1 MSRTLLALLLMVSL
15 LATGAV
21 ALLLTEGARSGR
33 RDRDESDIAPPQRTR
48 TAPPEQERDETVT
61 PDASAPDI
69 WTLSGHVRDEAGRPI
84 PGATVLATVFDPRRR
99 EQLTHTDQQ
108 GRFELIE
115 LSDPSLSFDV
125 WARGFLPLVGTV
137 NGTPNGQLG
146 FVRDG
151 DGPWTRDFVLE
162 RAASLTGRV
171 LDGSGAPVKGAT
183 VYVLSPEHQIVDRR
197 TVGNV
202 VTTNDR
208 GEFAFPGL
216 PPGTYDLGAREGGFL
231 PGMVRDVEIVGQMPV
246 TRDLVLRRGRRI
258 RVTVE
263 AMPRANRVVVVAAD
277 SRLRGMLLPPGGVRA
292 LENALVGR
300 AFVDRPVVAQDHQ
313 ATEGVFVLAGVG
325 PGPADVEALVESG
338 LVETGLLT
346 EEGFG
351 RLLDTT
357 EDELTLTFVRAVLLQ
372 VDVRHGVTGERLE
385 PQVVRRTPGVRGDQ
399 PVRQR
404 PIRPG
409 AGQAS
414 DTEPGP
420 LGLQLPLVDRVHTL
434 HFSLEG
440 FQPAELRLPDLQAA
454 VEPGASTYPTP
465 FNVVMMPEAQGETG
479 AFYLVFEPP
488 LDGRL
493 ALIGRDAEG
502 RQQWVRHLD
511 TADDEGRWEVKTI
524 PVGEYAVS
532 VLASG
537 MIPVTLP
544 RVVVTRTLKE
554 THKILLQRGGGLEFK
569 VTDKDGKLLDKV
581 HLILKD
587 AGDRR
592 IDIHVL
598 THVSEGRAF
607 LSVNY
612 LPSAAS
618 ARADSGLAPGE
629 YTLTVYKEGYEPA
642 TEAFLIRGQEVAAVA
657 LTLRSR

>member
-1 MSRTLLALLLMVSL
+1 MSRTLLALLLLISL
-15 LATGAV
+15 AAVGAV
-21 ALLLTEGARSGR
+21 ALLLAEGARSGR
-33 RDRDESDIAPPQRTR
+33 RDREKTDVAPPERTR

-61 PDASAPDI
+61 PDATQPDI
-69 WTLSGHVRDEAGRPI
+69 WALSGHVRDEAGRPI

-108 GRFELIE
+108 GRYELIE

-125 WARGFLPLVGTV
+125 WAHGFLPLVGTV
-137 NGTPNGQLG
+137 NGQSNGQLD

-151 DGPWTRDFVLE
+151 EGPWTRDFVLQ

-171 LDGSGAPVKGAT
+171 LDESGAPVKGAT
-183 VYVLSPEHQIVDRR
+183 AYVLSPEHQIADRR

-202 VTTNDR
+202 VKTNER

-216 PPGTYDLGAREGGFL
+216 LPGTYDLGVRAQGFL
-231 PGMVRDVEIVGQMPV
+231 PGMARDVEIVGQMPV
-246 TRDLVLRRGRRI
+246 TRDVVLRRGRRV

-263 AMPRANRVVVVAAD
+263 AVPPDTRVVVVAAD
-277 SRLRGMLLPPGGVRA
+277 SRLRAMLLPPGGVRT

-300 AFVDRPVVAQDHQ
+300 AFVDRPVVAQDRQ
-313 ATEGVFVLAGVG
+313 SSAGVFVLEGIG
-325 PGPADVEALVESG
+325 PGPADVEALDDWG
-338 LVETGLLT
+338 LAETVFLT

-357 EDELTLTFVRAVLLQ
+357 EDELTLTFVRGVFIQ
-372 VDVRHGVTGERLE
+372 VNVRHGITGERLE
-385 PQVVRRTPGVRGDQ
+385 PKVVRRTSGVARDQ
-399 PVRQR
+399 PVRIWG
-404 PIRPG
+404 PPPE
-409 AGQAS
+409 QA
-414 DTEPGP
+414 TGFYPPEPRRCLVP
-420 LGLQLPLVDRVHTL
+420 AVDRMQTL
-434 HFSLEG
+434 HFTLEG
-440 FQPAELRLPDLQAA
+440 FRPAELRLPDLQPAIK
-454 VEPGASTYPTP
+454 PGESTYPTP
-465 FNVVMMPEAQGETG
+465 FDVVMMPEAQGETG

-488 LDGRL
+488 LEGRV

-511 TADDEGRWEVKTI
+511 AADAEGRWEVKTI

-554 THKILLQRGGGLEFK
+554 THRILLQRGGGLEFK
-569 VTDKDGKLLDKV
+569 VVDKDEKLLDKV
-581 HLILKD
+581 HLVLKD
-587 AGDRR
+587 AADRR

-612 LPSAAS
+612 LPSAAT

-629 YTLTVYKEGYEPA
+629 YTLTVYKEGFEPS
-642 TEAFLIRGQEVAAVA
+642 TESFLIRGTEVAEVT